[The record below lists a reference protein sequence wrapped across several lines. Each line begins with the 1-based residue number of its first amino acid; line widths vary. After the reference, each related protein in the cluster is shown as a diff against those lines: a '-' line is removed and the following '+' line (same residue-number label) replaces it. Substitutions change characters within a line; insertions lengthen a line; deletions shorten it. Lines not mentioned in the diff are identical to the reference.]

1 MCMYAQVDQRKF
13 VDQMMEYFMVIAIF
27 KAEKELICF
36 KFLKINN
43 APSPEEKKIRNVRK
57 NI

>member
-1 MCMYAQVDQRKF
+1 MYAQVDQRKF